1 MVTEV
6 QCTHVQTAGF
16 YCCLYEIVV
25 NSIILYFTS
34 FISLNC
40 YNVLS
45 ERSPDLICL
54 FACYQ
59 GDISQVYPSGFAT
72 LSVRLYTVLTPSR
85 AHSLSRAQGM
95 CYLLHSGYL
104 YITFY
109 TIVTRGINAMFTCYV
124 IHVSIALCLG
134 DVIQNNNV

>member
-1 MVTEV
+1 M
-6 QCTHVQTAGF
+6 QAAGF

-25 NSIILYFTS
+25 NSIILYFT
-34 FISLNC
+34 SLNC

-59 GDISQVYPSGFAT
+59 GDILQVYPSGFAT

-104 YITFY
+104 YI
-109 TIVTRGINAMFTCYV
+109 RFTQLLHAGLTQCL
-124 IHVSIALCLG
+124 HVMSSM
-134 DVIQNNNV
+134 